1 MNQFFTLLK
10 DNLAHA
16 LKSKKTV
23 IFVILYVAVF
33 GLIVHGI
40 LEAQHYLLEQIALQ
54 GGMDP
59 ELYRQ
64 TYNFLFDMLQIQSNA
79 IVQKMATVPL
89 YSIELF
95 AVTIVGT
102 PLLILLIYYDKLA
115 QEQADGTFRYF
126 LFRTGRSQLYWAKYA
141 SMVIEIALLT
151 LIATLLAVL
160 YGHYSLSFF
169 QTSEVLRA
177 SLTYWLTGLTPLITF
192 ASMVFMFSALVRQP
206 FLALLLSV
214 ATLIGSAILLAW
226 LPQLSPFYLE
236 YWKGFFLPGTD
247 LLLKSIFIYLIFT
260 LACSLIGFFIF
271 RRRNL

>member
-1 MNQFFTLLK
+1 MTQFLTLLK
-10 DNLAHA
+10 DNLSHA
-16 LKSKKTV
+16 LKSKKTI

-40 LEAQHYLLEQIALQ
+40 LEAQRYLLEQIALQ
-54 GGMDP
+54 GGLDP
-59 ELYRQ
+59 ELYRE

-95 AVTIVGT
+95 AVMIIGT

-126 LFRTGRSQLYWAKYA
+126 LFRTSRTKLYWAKYA
-141 SMVIEIALLT
+141 SMIIEIALLT

-160 YGHYSLSFF
+160 YGHYSLNFF
-169 QTSEVLRA
+169 QTAEVLKA

-214 ATLIGSAILLAW
+214 ATLIASVVLLAW
-226 LPQLSPFYLE
+226 LPHLSPFYLD

-247 LLLKSIFIYLIFT
+247 LLFKSISIYLIFT
-260 LACSLIGFFIF
+260 LICSLTGFFIF
-271 RRRNL
+271 KRRNL